1 MILPCVYKNLPS
13 TRDGQV
19 PLPEKIFPCIMSTLA
34 WGNIDML
41 EETLTGGGTSHRV
54 NRVIVQPTV
63 YAPQPQSQVLQPA
76 FKK

>member
-1 MILPCVYKNLPS
+1 
-13 TRDGQV
+13 
-19 PLPEKIFPCIMSTLA
+19 
-34 WGNIDML
+34 ML

-63 YAPQPQSQVLQPA
+63 YAPQPQSKALQPA